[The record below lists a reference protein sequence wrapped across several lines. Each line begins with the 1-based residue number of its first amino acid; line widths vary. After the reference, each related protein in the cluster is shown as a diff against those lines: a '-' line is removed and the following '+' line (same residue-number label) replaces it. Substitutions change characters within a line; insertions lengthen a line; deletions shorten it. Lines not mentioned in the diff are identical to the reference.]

1 MRLIARLPDER
12 QVSALVD
19 SLKNIGFDRGDLII
33 SNLADEQKFDS
44 VEEATDAGVSMIK
57 TERDGL
63 NDTGTFAEG
72 VKGLKGDEGIL
83 VAVKTP
89 KHSASKVREVME
101 YSGAVEIIQD

>member
-19 SLKNIGFDRGDLII
+19 SLRNIGFDRGDLII
-33 SNLADEQKFDS
+33 SSLAEEKKFDS
-44 VEEATDAGVSMIK
+44 VEEATEAGISIIK

-63 NDTGTFAEG
+63 NDTETFAEG
-72 VKGLKGDEGIL
+72 IKGLKGDEGMV

-89 KHSASKVREVME
+89 KHSASKVREIME
-101 YSGAVEIIQD
+101 QSGAVEIIQD